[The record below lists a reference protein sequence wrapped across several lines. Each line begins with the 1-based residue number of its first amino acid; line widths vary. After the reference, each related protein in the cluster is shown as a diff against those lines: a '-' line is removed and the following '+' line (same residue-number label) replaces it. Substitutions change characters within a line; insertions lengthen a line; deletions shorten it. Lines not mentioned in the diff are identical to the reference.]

1 MKKEIPLRRRNS
13 LFGFKLRHVLR
24 SFILGAVLAVALVAL
39 VACGGGGGGGKKGGG
54 VGSDPVTNSGGG
66 GGVGDSG
73 GSAGGGGGSD
83 SFDDSATADTAVS
96 TDVTISIVI
105 SDPAITGL
113 TSPASA
119 VVTVIVNVF
128 DGGSEIGTGTS
139 LTLISGVWSATIA
152 DLPLSI
158 PLDFDA
164 HGFNITP
171 TEIFAGSNTNV
182 SLTGSDTIG
191 INMAPL
197 DDGVALQFPRIVAI
211 INPTAAV
218 NQTVN
223 ISADLEGNAS
233 ETLTVVFTS
242 DPPGAI
248 VTPNQSPT
256 TTGAGNVTVNTDY
269 VANSTIG
276 TYVQS
281 ISVTNPQ
288 GNSVENDFNMV
299 VAVSSTDVNVNLSP
313 VLGSVIGNR
322 ANGTGDITWTA
333 TVTDDV
339 DDPATDLTYLWS
351 FVQTA
356 GDFLT
361 ASFTGTGGINNA
373 NPGVMVDYDETV
385 VGTVQLQMTDL
396 DGGVTTATFPL
407 NAGQFPDSVVTNP

>member
-1 MKKEIPLRRRNS
+1 
-13 LFGFKLRHVLR
+13 
-24 SFILGAVLAVALVAL
+24 
-39 VACGGGGGGGKKGGG
+39 
-54 VGSDPVTNSGGG
+54 
-66 GGVGDSG
+66 
-73 GSAGGGGGSD
+73 
-83 SFDDSATADTAVS
+83 
-96 TDVTISIVI
+96 
-105 SDPAITGL
+105 
-113 TSPASA
+113 
-119 VVTVIVNVF
+119 
-128 DGGSEIGTGTS
+128 
-139 LTLISGVWSATIA
+139 
-152 DLPLSI
+152 
-158 PLDFDA
+158 
-164 HGFNITP
+164 
-171 TEIFAGSNTNV
+171 
-182 SLTGSDTIG
+182 
-191 INMAPL
+191 MAPL

-269 VANSTIG
+269 VANATIA

-288 GNSVENDFNMV
+288 GNSVANDFNMV

-313 VLGSVIGNR
+313 VLGTVIGNR

-339 DDPATDLTYLWS
+339 DDPATQVTYLWS
-351 FVQTA
+351 FTQSA
-356 GDFLT
+356 GCCIV
-361 ASFTGTGGINNA
+361 ASFTGTGGTNNA
-373 NPGVMVDYDETV
+373 NPGVLVDYDETV

-407 NAGQFPDSVVTNP
+407 ILGQFPDSVVTNP